1 MICPSCSHDNIEG
14 ADRCEECM
22 TSLFNLDV
30 VQAGRESLTRSVMED
45 DISHLDQEF
54 LGVSP
59 NTSALEVIRKL
70 KAAGLGCALVLE
82 EGKLVGIFTERD
94 LLNKL
99 TGKDARPDNTTV
111 KELMSPDPEI
121 LSERDS
127 VATAVNMMS
136 MGRYRHIPVRKADGS
151 YSVTSIKHVLKYI
164 AKADW

>member
-1 MICPSCSHDNIEG
+1 MEG
-14 ADRCEECM
+14 VDRCEECM

-54 LGVSP
+54 LSVSP
-59 NTSALEVIRKL
+59 NTSALEVIGKM

-99 TGKDARPDNTTV
+99 TGKDARPDNTIV

-121 LSERDS
+121 LSEKDS
-127 VATAVNMMS
+127 VATAVNKMS
-136 MGRYRHIPVRKADGS
+136 MGRYRHIPVLKADGS

>member
-14 ADRCEECM
+14 VDRCEECM
-22 TSLFNLDV
+22 TSLLNLDV
-30 VQAGRESLTRSVMED
+30 PQAGSEGLASSVMED
-45 DISHLDQEF
+45 DISQLDQEF
-54 LGVSP
+54 LSVSP
-59 NTSALEVIRKL
+59 DTSALEIIREM
-70 KAAGLGCALVLE
+70 KAAGVGCALVLE
-82 EGKLVGIFTERD
+82 DGKLVGIFTERD

-111 KELMSPDPEI
+111 RELMSPDPEF

-127 VATAVNMMS
+127 VATAVNKMS
-136 MGRYRHIPVRKADGS
+136 IGRYRHIPVRKADGS